1 MGVVPAV
8 PPLKNYV
15 YTVDKDS
22 PQRKLQLN
30 IILHI
35 SKSRSLQNYKI
46 ILNKKMDIRLETFKF
61 INIYNQHKQCAIF
74 PKKLYKF

>member
-35 SKSRSLQNYKI
+35 SKSPSLQNYEI
-46 ILNKKMDIRLETFKF
+46 ILNKKKMDIRLESFKF

-74 PKKLYKF
+74 SKEII